1 MGSEVMLGQPLGG
14 PLGGALGLRP
24 VSTGIVGAPSVRLLL
39 VGGGGAG
46 DRTAGSSNGSGFCT
60 SGGAGGEVLEVEIT
74 APVVG
79 AYAVT
84 IGPGGTVGSVVTP
97 FGGVTRFADLIS
109 ADGGG
114 GGAAVLNGSLRGPDG
129 FGSGFNACG
138 LGGYGNSPRAHGGF
152 LGGNFSTD
160 YSTYRG
166 GPGGGGSGGPGG
178 NATTTTGGTPGPG
191 KISSISGAPVEYG
204 KGGQGGH
211 TIGGAGPAASGPGG
225 GGGGAVP
232 GSTTGG
238 SNGNPGILILSYETG
253 TQTWLGGDVT
263 QAGNRT
269 IHTLTADGTLTRT
282 A

>member
-1 MGSEVMLGQPLGG
+1 MGNEVMLGRPLGG

-24 VSTGIVGAPSVRLLL
+24 AATAAAAAPTLRVLL

-46 DRTAGSSNGSGFCT
+46 DRTPGTSNSSGHST
-60 SGGAGGEVLEVEIT
+60 SGGAGGQVLEVEIT
-74 APVVG
+74 APDPG

-84 IGPGGTVGSVVTP
+84 IGLGGTVLSATP
-97 FGGVTRFADLIS
+97 FGGVTRFGTLLS

-114 GGAAVLNGSLRGPDG
+114 GGGAAYYGTITGPDV
-129 FGSGFNACG
+129 FASGFNACG
-138 LGGYGNSPRAHGGF
+138 PGGYQNSPRAHGGF
-152 LGGNFSTD
+152 PGGNFSTD

-166 GPGGGGSGGPGG
+166 GPGGGGSGGAGG

-232 GSTTGG
+232 GSSTGG
-238 SNGNPGILILSYETG
+238 ANGNAGILIISYETG
-253 TQTWLGGDVT
+253 TQTWTGGTVT
-263 QAGNRT
+263 QVGNRT

-282 A
+282 S